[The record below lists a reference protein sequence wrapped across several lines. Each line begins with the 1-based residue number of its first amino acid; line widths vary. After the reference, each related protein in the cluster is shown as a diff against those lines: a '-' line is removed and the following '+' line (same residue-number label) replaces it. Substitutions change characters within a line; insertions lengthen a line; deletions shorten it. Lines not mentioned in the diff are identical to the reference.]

1 MGLPDTPYIV
11 AGGVGGPV
19 CYYIVTPARN
29 ALTLG
34 ATNSAASPG
43 SLYKQVFSRGLA
55 RGWAGGLYPS
65 AAACPSFICLGPAY
79 HAAVPVM
86 GVPGAVVLASV
97 LESTF
102 LFGAETKN
110 AQIAK
115 NEVAPGTVKKLQS
128 VKPFGPGILIHIARN
143 TLATAGMRIFSPI
156 CTSAIEKATGKST
169 ALTQLG
175 GDFSGNVISACMTAP
190 VHQVYGF
197 VVTTPELGQMAMAQK
212 KDRIVQFLKDQ
223 YLVIEGGRT
232 RLSTTIPRDL
242 FMRSAY
248 VATLFTMY
256 VTLERTL
263 VNNWPK

>member
-86 GVPGAVVLASV
+86 GVPGNWAFSTVCTPLTSDFTVQQVHLVKSV
-97 LESTF
+97 
-102 LFGAETKN
+102 
-110 AQIAK
+110 QICPMIRA
-115 NEVAPGTVKKLQS
+115 NLQLS
-128 VKPFGPGILIHIARN
+128 
-143 TLATAGMRIFSPI
+143 
-156 CTSAIEKATGKST
+156 
-169 ALTQLG
+169 
-175 GDFSGNVISACMTAP
+175 DFR
-190 VHQVYGF
+190 F
-197 VVTTPELGQMAMAQK
+197 
-212 KDRIVQFLKDQ
+212 
-223 YLVIEGGRT
+223 
-232 RLSTTIPRDL
+232 
-242 FMRSAY
+242 
-248 VATLFTMY
+248 
-256 VTLERTL
+256 
-263 VNNWPK
+263 